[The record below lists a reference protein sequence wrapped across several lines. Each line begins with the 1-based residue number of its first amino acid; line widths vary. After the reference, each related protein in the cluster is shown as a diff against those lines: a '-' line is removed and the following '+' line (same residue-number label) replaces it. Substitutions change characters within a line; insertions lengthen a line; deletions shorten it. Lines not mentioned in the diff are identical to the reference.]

1 MNRPSVKPMTG
12 SAPHIVTIPPGAPFL
27 SVLAERIYGGG
38 LIEGLAYRAEDP
50 LSLARAT
57 VFVPTRR
64 AARAL
69 RSELTDRIGVGSA
82 ILPSIRP
89 LGETDDDAGFF
100 DSADPAT
107 LTLDPAIPQTAATLR
122 LADLVLAWKKALPR
136 TVLDHLGGA
145 PLVAP
150 ANPADAIWLGRSLF
164 DLIQAIETEECD
176 FAGLDQV
183 VSEDLQQWWQLT
195 REFLAIA
202 REYWPALLT
211 EISRSSPAGHHNAM
225 IDVFTR
231 TLTSGDRDHPV
242 IVAGSTGTRP
252 STARLIAAIAH
263 LPKGAVVLPG
273 LDHVMRLSHW
283 QDLAK
288 AASIVSPPD
297 ASISFNPAA
306 RSHPQY
312 GLLRLVESC
321 GVDILSLGDIPE
333 IARLDGSMTVRRAA
347 VSAALLP
354 ADATEAWG
362 EAGFLPDATA
372 LRQAFEPVSLIEAA
386 NEREEAAALAAAM
399 RQALEPRPG
408 SAEPVVALVTPDRN
422 LARRVVVELQ
432 RYGIEAND
440 SGGIPLMSS
449 PQGGLVRLA
458 VQVAFAPGDAV
469 AIAALIK
476 HPLARFGL
484 NQKSAGRLA
493 GIVERIAL
501 RGGSGEADIDQLET
515 LVSQRSELRK
525 KRHAPLW
532 LARISDVEAGQAQD
546 FAARISAAMS
556 PLTSILVEAK
566 GDKFSNLVG
575 IGSLAGLTAE
585 VLEKICADETGSLE
599 ALWGDEAGEDLS
611 KLLLETRDSGSALAI
626 TGHEWIGALD
636 ALISGR
642 MVKPRAGG
650 HPRAFIWGA
659 LEARLQHVDTI
670 LLGALNEGVWPQ
682 TGQEDPFLSRSMKAA
697 MGLEPPERRIGQ
709 AAHDFQ
715 MAMGAPHVVLS
726 RANRSGKAP
735 TVASRWL
742 QRLLAVA
749 GTETAAA
756 LRRRGDGMLDH
767 VGSLDQA
774 MPVSPAVRPE
784 PKPPSDT
791 QPESYSFSEVA
802 TLRRDPY
809 AIYARRILRLDPL
822 EPFLADPGPR
832 ERGTLYHAILE
843 QFIAKNA
850 PGGRTLEALREIAA
864 AHFLE
869 AELPDATALIW
880 QSRFDKA
887 ADAIA
892 DWEAGVAGE
901 HGRSVVEARASL
913 EMPLAGIR
921 LTGMADRIDLRA
933 DGTAWIIDYKTGGTP
948 SRKQART
955 LLDPQL
961 ALEAHALRQ
970 GGFADLGALPASA
983 LLYLRLTGKQPFAER
998 VDSDPVKPG
1007 RDEFLG
1013 PDDLAQKAAD
1023 ELTRLVTLLRS
1034 GKRGFLSRAIPK
1046 SVRDFAG
1053 DYDHLARV
1061 AEWQTVVDAEGG
1073 DGDD

>member
-1 MNRPSVKPMTG
+1 MNRPTAKPIAR

-27 SVLAERIYGGG
+27 SVLAGKILDGG
-38 LIEGLAYRAEDP
+38 LIDGLAYRPQDP
-50 LSLARAT
+50 LSLARAII
-57 VFVPTRR
+57 FVPTRR

-69 RSELTDRIGVGSA
+69 RSELTDRIGAGSA

-89 LGETDDDAGFF
+89 LGETDEDAGYF

-107 LTLDPAIPQTAATLR
+107 LALDPPIPQTAATLR

-136 TVLDHLGGA
+136 AVLEHLGGV

-150 ANPADAIWLGRSLF
+150 ANPADAVWLGRSLF
-164 DLIQAIETEECD
+164 DLIQAIETEERD

-202 REYWPALLT
+202 RDYWPALLA
-211 EISRSSPAGHHNAM
+211 EISRSSPAHHHNAM

-231 TLTSGDRDHPV
+231 ALTTGHEGRPV

-252 STARLIAAIAH
+252 STARLIAAVAR
-263 LPKGAVVLPG
+263 LPRGAVVLPG
-273 LDHVMRLSHW
+273 LDHAMRRSHW

-288 AASIVSPPD
+288 AASAVAAPHTPSAFD
-297 ASISFNPAA
+297 PAV

-321 GVDILSLGDIPE
+321 GMDVPSFGDIPE
-333 IARLDGSMTVRRAA
+333 IAGLDTPMAVRRAA

-354 ADATEAWG
+354 AGSTEAWG
-362 EAGFLPDATA
+362 EPGFLPDDNA
-372 LRQAFEPVSLIEAA
+372 LEQAFEPVSLIEAA

-408 SAEPVVALVTPDRN
+408 TAEPAVALVTPDRN
-422 LARRVVVELQ
+422 LARRVVVELR

-440 SGGIPLMSS
+440 SGGIPLTSS

-458 VQVAFAPGDAV
+458 LQVAFAPGDAV

-484 NQKSAGRLA
+484 EEASARRLA

-501 RGGSGEADIDQLET
+501 RGESGEADVDQLET
-515 LVSQRSELRK
+515 LVDERSAARTGP
-525 KRHAPLW
+525 HAPRW
-532 LARISDVEAGQAQD
+532 LARISDAEAEQARR
-546 FAARISAAMS
+546 FAARVADALS
-556 PLTSILVEAK
+556 PLTSIMVEAA
-566 GDKFSNLVG
+566 GHRLSDTVG
-575 IGSLAGLTAE
+575 IGRLAELTAAT
-585 VLEKICADETGSLE
+585 LERICTDETGSLE
-599 ALWGDEAGEDLS
+599 ALWGDEAGEDLA
-611 KLLLETRDSGSALAI
+611 KILLETRDSGSSLAI

-682 TGQEDPFLSRSMKAA
+682 AGREDPFLSRSMKAA
-697 MGLEPPERRIGQ
+697 IGLEPPERRIGQ

-715 MAMGAPHVVLS
+715 MAMGAPQVVLS

-749 GTETAAA
+749 GAETAAA
-756 LRRRGDGMLDH
+756 LRRRGDALLDH
-767 VGSLDQA
+767 VHNLDQA
-774 MPVSPAVRPE
+774 TPVPPATRPE
-784 PKPPSDT
+784 PKPASDA
-791 QPESYSFSEVA
+791 QPDSYSFSEVA

-822 EPFLADPGPR
+822 APFLADPGPR

-843 QFIAKNA
+843 EFIAKHA
-850 PGGRTLEALREIAA
+850 PPERSLEVLREIAA
-864 AHFLE
+864 AHFLD

-880 QSRFDKA
+880 QSRFDQA
-887 ADAIA
+887 AGAIV
-892 DWEAGVAGE
+892 DWEAGIAG
-901 HGRSVVEARASL
+901 GQVRSVVEARGQPRDA
-913 EMPLAGIR
+913 ACGHK
-921 LTGMADRIDLRA
+921 ADRHGRPDRSARRRHRLDHRLQDRRHA
-933 DGTAWIIDYKTGGTP
+933 VAQTGAHP
-948 SRKQART
+948 S
-955 LLDPQL
+955 
-961 ALEAHALRQ
+961 
-970 GGFADLGALPASA
+970 
-983 LLYLRLTGKQPFAER
+983 
-998 VDSDPVKPG
+998 
-1007 RDEFLG
+1007 
-1013 PDDLAQKAAD
+1013 
-1023 ELTRLVTLLRS
+1023 
-1034 GKRGFLSRAIPK
+1034 
-1046 SVRDFAG
+1046 
-1053 DYDHLARV
+1053 
-1061 AEWQTVVDAEGG
+1061 
-1073 DGDD
+1073 

>member
-1 MNRPSVKPMTG
+1 MNRPSAKQMTR

-27 SVLAERIYGGG
+27 SVLAEKIHGGG
-38 LIEGLAYRAEDP
+38 LIDGLAYRPEDP

-57 VFVPTRR
+57 IFVPTRR

-89 LGETDDDAGFF
+89 LGETDEDAGFF

-107 LTLDPAIPQTAATLR
+107 LLLDPAIPQTAATLR

-136 TVLDHLGGA
+136 AVLDHLGGA

-164 DLIQAIETEECD
+164 DLIQAVETEECD

-231 TLTSGDRDHPV
+231 ALTTDPEDRPV

-263 LPKGAVVLPG
+263 LPRGVVVLPG
-273 LDHVMRLSHW
+273 LDHAMRLSHW

-288 AASIVSPPD
+288 SVSVTAPPGTPV
-297 ASISFNPAA
+297 SFDPAA

-312 GLLRLVESC
+312 GLLRLLESC
-321 GVDILSLGDIPE
+321 GVDIASRGDIPE
-333 IARLDGSMTVRRAA
+333 IAMLEGAMEVRRAA

-354 ADATEAWG
+354 AGTTEAWG
-362 EAGFLPDATA
+362 EPGFLPDSKA
-372 LRQAFEPVSLIEAA
+372 LSQAFASVSLIEAA

-399 RQALEPRPG
+399 RQALEPDPD

-469 AIAALIK
+469 AITALIK

-484 NQKSAGRLA
+484 DQQSAQQLA

-501 RGGSGEADIDQLET
+501 RGGSGEADVDQLET
-515 LVSQRSELRK
+515 FVAERSEARK
-525 KRHAPLW
+525 KPHAARW
-532 LARISDVEAGQAQD
+532 LTRISDQDAEAARD
-546 FAARISAAMS
+546 FAARVAKALS
-556 PLTSILVEAK
+556 PLTSILVEAP
-566 GDKFSNLVG
+566 GQRFSNAVD
-575 IGSLAGLTAE
+575 IGGLAGLTAE
-585 VLEKICADETGSLE
+585 TLEKICSDETGSLE
-599 ALWGDEAGEDLS
+599 PLWGDEAGEDLS
-611 KLLLETRDSGSALAI
+611 NILLETRDSGSTLTI

-642 MVKPRAGG
+642 MVKPRTGG

-682 TGQEDPFLSRSMKAA
+682 AGQEDPFLSRSMKAA

-715 MAMGAPHVVLS
+715 MAMGAPQVVLS

-749 GTETAAA
+749 GSDTATA
-756 LRRRGDGMLDH
+756 LRHRGDALLDH
-767 VGSLDQA
+767 VRSLDQA
-774 MPVSPAVRPE
+774 TPVSPAIRPE
-784 PKPPSDT
+784 PKPPAQM
-791 QPESYSFSEVA
+791 QPQSYSFSEVA

-809 AIYARRILRLDPL
+809 AIYARRVLRLDPL
-822 EPFLADPGPR
+822 EPFLTDPGPR

-843 QFIAKNA
+843 QFIASRA
-850 PGGRTLEALREIAA
+850 PGDRTLEALREIAA
-864 AHFLE
+864 AHFLD

-887 ADAIA
+887 AAAIA
-892 DWEAGVAGE
+892 GWEAGIASG

-921 LTGMADRIDLRA
+921 LTGMADRIDLCA

-983 LLYLRLTGKQPFAER
+983 LLYLRLTGKDPFAER
-998 VDSDPVKPG
+998 VDNDPEKPG
-1007 RDEFLG
+1007 RDEFLN
-1013 PDDLAQKAAD
+1013 PDELAQKAAD

-1046 SVRDFAG
+1046 SVCDFAG